1 MGFNTLN
8 SLISNNSK
16 QVSSLRVSRH
26 SDSALFPCVIG
37 QLRTATPQPPVLH
50 RPATLSHCRRP
61 WSTSPNCSRS
71 GCRCKRRPG
80 GCGRRSR
87 SLTPP
92 SCEVPFESSTHTLLC
107 VPQKHRGPLVA
118 FAACITAVWSLVFLP
133 LLSDCVLPVWSPV
146 PLYHH
151 LPHSIPCCFQLLP
164 TAATCHRSP
173 SQLPPA

>member
-1 MGFNTLN
+1 
-8 SLISNNSK
+8 
-16 QVSSLRVSRH
+16 
-26 SDSALFPCVIG
+26 
-37 QLRTATPQPPVLH
+37 
-50 RPATLSHCRRP
+50 
-61 WSTSPNCSRS
+61 
-71 GCRCKRRPG
+71 
-80 GCGRRSR
+80 
-87 SLTPP
+87 
-92 SCEVPFESSTHTLLC
+92 

-151 LPHSIPCCFQLLP
+151 LPHRIPCCFQLLP